1 MDGGVAKRLTRRGA
15 FPRAGTQASQ
25 RGAVLFLGLALLM
38 AITAGALSAA
48 QTTSLE
54 LRMSRNSH
62 DTALAFHAADAA
74 LAEAGAWI
82 AAGGDAT
89 DARVYPQGT
98 PYGTVPA
105 WQDSAVWGTHGQV
118 ATAPVVGVAAD
129 PRFLIEWVTT
139 YDTSTPTTP
148 GPLVD
153 VFRVTATGTGSSSA
167 TVVRLQS
174 TFARTRDGATSRL
187 SWVELA
193 P

>member
-1 MDGGVAKRLTRRGA
+1 MDGGVAKRLTRRGV
-15 FPRAGTQASQ
+15 FPGAGTRRFQ

-62 DTALAFHAADAA
+62 DAALAFHAADAA

-82 AAGGDAT
+82 AGGGDAT

-105 WQDSAVWGTHGQV
+105 WQDQAAWDTHGQIAATSV
-118 ATAPVVGVAAD
+118 AGVADA

-139 YDTSTPTTP
+139 YDTGTPTTP

-153 VFRVTATGTGSSSA
+153 VFRVTSTGTGSSSA

-174 TFARTRDGATSRL
+174 TFARTRDSATSRL